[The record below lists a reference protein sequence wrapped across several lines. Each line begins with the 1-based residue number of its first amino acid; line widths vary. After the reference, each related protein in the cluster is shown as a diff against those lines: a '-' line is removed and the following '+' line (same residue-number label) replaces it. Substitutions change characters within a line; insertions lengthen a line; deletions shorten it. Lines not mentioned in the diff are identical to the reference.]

1 MLKYYGFLVLIVGIA
16 VFYVSVKDPCK
27 QQLRAEFSDMHP
39 SYAILDSG
47 ASEGSPESVR
57 CHISYRKPD
66 SEQIYEDIWL
76 YQDSGRGWEFSRIL
90 VTGKTEQTDGDRDA
104 GPRIGDAEAAPQF

>member
-1 MLKYYGFLVLIVGIA
+1 MLKYYIFLFLIVGIGL
-16 VFYVSVKDPCK
+16 FYVFIKDPCNR
-27 QQLRAEFSDMHP
+27 QLETDFSNKHP
-39 SYAILDSG
+39 SYKILNSG